1 VALRVSPVLDLY
13 GFESLL
19 SADQK
24 AVVDT
29 VRAFVAKEAE
39 PLVRMGYR
47 EEKFPEALVPKLAA
61 LGVLGG
67 NLSGYGLPGM
77 DATSYGLVMR
87 ELERCDSGLR
97 SFASVQGSLVMFPLH
112 AFGSEEQKRE
122 WLPKLASA
130 EAIGCFG
137 LTESEGGS
145 DPGAMRTTAE
155 DKGDH
160 WLLKGSKMW
169 ITNGNLAK
177 VAIVWAKTANGIRG
191 FVVPTDTPGFRA
203 VAMRGKLSLRASNT
217 SELYFENVK
226 LPKEALLPKS
236 EGLKSALQCLNQAR
250 YGIAFGVLGAAE
262 ACFAEALGFVSN
274 RKVFGKSLA
283 GFQLVQRKL
292 ALMASKITQG
302 QLLAWRLGQLK
313 DRGELHH
320 AHVSLAKQAN
330 VEMAL
335 ETARVARDLLG
346 ANGIMDE
353 YKTMRHLC
361 NLETVYTYE
370 GTNDIHLLI
379 VAKELT
385 GLAAFEG

>member
-1 VALRVSPVLDLY
+1 MPLQVTPVLDLFA
-13 GFESLL
+13 FESLF
-19 SADQK
+19 SDEQK
-24 AVVDT
+24 AVT
-29 VRAFVAKEAE
+29 QSVRAFVAKEAE
-39 PLVRMGYR
+39 PLVRAGYR
-47 EEKFPEALVPKLAA
+47 EERFAESLVVKLGD

-112 AFGSEEQKRE
+112 AFGSESQKQH
-122 WLPKLASA
+122 WLPLLASGKA
-130 EAIGCFG
+130 VGCFG

-145 DPGAMRTTAE
+145 DPSAMRTVAE
-155 DKGDH
+155 DRGDH
-160 WLLKGSKMW
+160 WILKGSKMW
-169 ITNGNLAK
+169 ITNGNLAA
-177 VAIVWAKTANGIRG
+177 VAIIWAKTQDGVRG

-203 VAMRGKLSLRASNT
+203 VAMKGKLSLRASNT
-217 SELYFENVK
+217 SELYFDNVR
-226 LPKEALLPKS
+226 LPKEALLPRS

-292 ALMASKITQG
+292 AIMASRITQG

-313 DRGELHH
+313 EAGALHH
-320 AHVSLAKQAN
+320 AQVSLAKQAN

-335 ETARVARDLLG
+335 EISRMARDLLG

-370 GTNDIHLLI
+370 GTNDIHLLVI
-379 VAKELT
+379 GKELT
-385 GLAAFEG
+385 GIAAFEG